1 MKESSEQRIKR
12 IMKPFREEIDNLDDQ
27 IMKLLGKRY
36 GVIRK
41 VAKFKHKNGLP
52 SFFHDRVEEVRNR
65 NVAAA
70 KKYGIKPE
78 FIHTLYSVIIYQSC
92 GLEDEIKGQLAKK
105 KKSKK

>member
-1 MKESSEQRIKR
+1 MKESNQQRIQR
-12 IMKPFREEIDNLDDQ
+12 IMKPFRKEIDDLDDQ

-78 FIHTLYSVIIYQSC
+78 FIYTLYSTIIYQSC
-92 GLEDEIKGQLAKK
+92 GLEDEIKAQLARKK
-105 KKSKK
+105 PKK

>member
-1 MKESSEQRIKR
+1 MKESEQQRIKR
-12 IMKPFREEIDNLDDQ
+12 IMKPYRQQIDDLDDQ

-41 VAKFKHKNGLP
+41 VAGIKTKHGLP

-65 NVAAA
+65 CVAMA

-92 GLEDEIKGQLAKK
+92 GLEDEIKGKLTKKRKAKK
-105 KKSKK
+105 